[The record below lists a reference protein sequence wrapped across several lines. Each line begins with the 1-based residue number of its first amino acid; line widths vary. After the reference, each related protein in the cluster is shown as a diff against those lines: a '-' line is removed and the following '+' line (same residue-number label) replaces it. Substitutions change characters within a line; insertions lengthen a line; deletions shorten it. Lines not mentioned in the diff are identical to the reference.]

1 MRTIKFRA
9 RKKDSGKLIGYF
21 NLNNIT
27 EYTFGQLRDYI
38 GNLVLEQFTGLK
50 DKNGKEIYE
59 GDILKEGE
67 VEHETLIEVRF
78 GNGTFDSGYY
88 NFTGF
93 FGVYL
98 KVGFGGG
105 FKKGNLC
112 EDMDEIIQEGCNGRE
127 VIGNIYE
134 IKEIIR
140 LKKIKWKEK
149 YQIQ

>member
-1 MRTIKFRA
+1 MREIKFRA
-9 RKKDSGKLIGYF
+9 WDKLKGKM
-21 NLNNIT
+21 IT
-27 EYTFGQLRDYI
+27 ESVEW
-38 GNLVLEQFTGLK
+38 NLGMILENKNDFELMQFTGLK

-140 LKKIKWKEK
+140 LKKIK
-149 YQIQ
+149 